1 MRETEV
7 LAVLMNKKQYYKD
20 KATDHFR
27 AYQAAVEVGDTKAMK
42 YHEQEYLTYK
52 KASES

>member
-1 MRETEV
+1 MSKE
-7 LAVLMNKKQYYKD
+7 YYKK
-20 KATDHFR
+20 KAADHFR
-27 AYQAAVEVGDTKAMK
+27 AYQAEVETGDTKAMK

>member
-1 MRETEV
+1 MSKE
-7 LAVLMNKKQYYKD
+7 YYKK
-20 KATDHFR
+20 KAADHFR

-52 KASES
+52 KASEA

>member
-1 MRETEV
+1 MRKE
-7 LAVLMNKKQYYKD
+7 YYKK
-20 KATDHFR
+20 KADYHFR
-27 AYQAAVEVGDTKAMK
+27 AYQAAVETGDAKAMK

>member
-1 MRETEV
+1 
-7 LAVLMNKKQYYKD
+7 MNKQYYEK
-20 KATDHFR
+20 KAADHFR

-52 KASES
+52 KAAESCTE

>member
-1 MRETEV
+1 MLLLEKV
-7 LAVLMNKKQYYKD
+7 MIDKKWLKKKSD
-20 KATDHFR
+20 DHFR
-27 AYQAAVEVGDTKAMK
+27 AYKAAVEMGDTKAMK

>member
-1 MRETEV
+1 MV
-7 LAVLMNKKQYYKD
+7 ASGAPMSNKEYYKK

-27 AYQAAVEVGDTKAMK
+27 VYQAAVEVGDTKAMK